1 MGRLFDNNA
10 YESTVI
16 KMELTIGAVSMYYI
30 NRRQPTHTMLD
41 FNPIKVIEAIL
52 FFAEKEKEVNKTEI
66 DLIKIHKYFY
76 FSEKEHLKTY
86 LRPIFGD
93 TYIAMQEGPVP
104 SLVYDILK
112 WLREGKN
119 PFLQGVLEAVAK
131 NATSSLKVY
140 DNYLV
145 APLRKPDLKKFSKS
159 ELEVMENVFR
169 KYHAYS
175 SKDLSTLSHSEPAWK
190 NAQENGWNEMDF
202 SEIIGDKEAWEYI
215 EQQNEEARAFHASF
229 QSHA

>member
-1 MGRLFDNNA
+1 
-10 YESTVI
+10 
-16 KMELTIGAVSMYYI
+16 
-30 NRRQPTHTMLD
+30 MLD
-41 FNPIKVIEAIL
+41 FNPVKVIEAIL

-93 TYIAMQEGPVP
+93 TYIAMPEGPVP

-112 WLREGKN
+112 WLRAGEN
-119 PFLQGVLEAVAK
+119 PFLQGILEVVAK
-131 NATSSLKVY
+131 NAISSLKVY
-140 DNYLV
+140 DRYFV

-159 ELEVMENVFR
+159 ELEVMKNIFE

-175 SKDLSTLSHSEPAWK
+175 SKDLSSLSHNEPAWK
-190 NAQENGWNEMDF
+190 NARKNGCNEMDF

-229 QSHA
+229 QLHA